1 MSEDALHPFPIKKAS
16 LKEAQAKQQT
26 QNNNK

>member
-1 MSEDALHPFPIKKAS
+1 MSEDALHPFPIKS
-16 LKEAQAKQQT
+16 ILKGYQAKQQT

>member
-1 MSEDALHPFPIKKAS
+1 MSEDALHPFPIKKYP
-16 LKEAQAKQQT
+16 KRKFKQKQQT